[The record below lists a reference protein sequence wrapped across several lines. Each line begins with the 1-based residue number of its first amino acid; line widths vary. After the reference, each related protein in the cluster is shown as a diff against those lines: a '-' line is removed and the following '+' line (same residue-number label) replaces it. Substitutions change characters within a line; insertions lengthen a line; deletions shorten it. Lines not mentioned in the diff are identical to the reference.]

1 VAKDVDRFNKNEEQ
15 QGEIK
20 NILQYPKEEMYETIR
35 GHVDLF
41 ICLFERLIEIEHSA
55 SAAYQEFSAWTSSNG
70 SALLVT

>member
-1 VAKDVDRFNKNEEQ
+1 MEEQ

-41 ICLFERLIEIEHSA
+41 ICLFERLIEIEHSVWDF
-55 SAAYQEFSAWTSSNG
+55 YTPY
-70 SALLVT
+70 LLVT